1 MGNSQ
6 HWVAFERIVTVLL
19 ASGALHDVNAEGMMH
34 ATPLGLVARDLQAK
48 NPLWL
53 AMALLHPAVQV
64 SLQAGVSAR
73 AAHGSQA
80 AELLQLAGNGRR
92 SSYRS
97 RSQDDAGHTDG
108 SSQHKAG

>member
-1 MGNSQ
+1 MPKGPHSSSHANGCTPQAAQLESRVEFAAQELSGMGNSQ

-64 SLQAGVSAR
+64 SF
-73 AAHGSQA
+73 
-80 AELLQLAGNGRR
+80 
-92 SSYRS
+92 
-97 RSQDDAGHTDG
+97 
-108 SSQHKAG
+108 

>member
-1 MGNSQ
+1 MQAAAQELSGMGNNE

-19 ASGALHDVNAEGMMH
+19 ASGALHNMDAQGMMP

-64 SLQAGVSAR
+64 RGRPGRQGGFFCPCQGSLTCTCCGPCI
-73 AAHGSQA
+73 
-80 AELLQLAGNGRR
+80 
-92 SSYRS
+92 
-97 RSQDDAGHTDG
+97 
-108 SSQHKAG
+108 